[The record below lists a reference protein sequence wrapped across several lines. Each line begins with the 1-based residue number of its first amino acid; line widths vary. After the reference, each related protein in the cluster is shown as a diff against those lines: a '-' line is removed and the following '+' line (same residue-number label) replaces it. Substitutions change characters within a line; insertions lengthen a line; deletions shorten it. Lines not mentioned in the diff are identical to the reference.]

1 MIEWI
6 LNNKEWVFSGV
17 GVAIVV
23 TLLAVLKRKNNSGNN
38 QTIIS
43 GTARDIKQTN
53 NSDDR

>member
-17 GVAIVV
+17 GVAILVALL
-23 TLLAVLKRKNNSGNN
+23 TLLKRKNNSGNN

-53 NSDDR
+53 NPDD